1 MALGI
6 QESGK
11 KGLKAVGFDSGQ
23 AQTDAINNGTLAGSI
38 TQNPFDMGEQ
48 VVISAM
54 KAIKGEPQ
62 PKFINTG
69 FVWYDKTNI
78 NEPKIQAL
86 LYK

>member
-1 MALGI
+1 VAKGI

-23 AQTDAINNGTLAGSI
+23 AQTDAIKAGTLAGSV
-38 TQNPFDMGEQ
+38 TQNPIAIGEQ
-48 VVISAM
+48 VVVAAM
-54 KAIKGEPQ
+54 KAIKGTPQ

-69 FVWYDKTNI
+69 FFWYDKSNI
-78 NEPKIQAL
+78 NDPKIAAL